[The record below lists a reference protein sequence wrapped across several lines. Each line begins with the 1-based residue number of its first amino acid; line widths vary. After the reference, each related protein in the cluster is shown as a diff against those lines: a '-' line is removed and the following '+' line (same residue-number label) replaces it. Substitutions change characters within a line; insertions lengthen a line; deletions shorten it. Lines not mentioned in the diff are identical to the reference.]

1 MRVVVSIRVKWRRM
15 RVRAGARVSRVRV
28 GVSRVRAR
36 VRVRPGWTRPS
47 LAGASN
53 RGSCAP
59 APALVF
65 AGAAFVRLID
75 AADQPLPVPEPAQP
89 VDQER
94 DGP

>member
-1 MRVVVSIRVKWRRM
+1 MSRVRVRVRVRVV
-15 RVRAGARVSRVRV
+15 RVSRVRV
-28 GVSRVRAR
+28 R
-36 VRVRPGWTRPS
+36 VRVRPGRTRPS

-53 RGSCAP
+53 RGSYAP

-65 AGAAFVRLID
+65 AGGAFVRLID